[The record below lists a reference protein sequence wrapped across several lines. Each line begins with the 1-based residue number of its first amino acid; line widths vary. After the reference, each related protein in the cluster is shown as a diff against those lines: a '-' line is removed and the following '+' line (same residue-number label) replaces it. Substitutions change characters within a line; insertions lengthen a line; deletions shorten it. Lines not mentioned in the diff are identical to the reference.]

1 MSNKMN
7 LNISRIDRLAGKK
20 GSRHSAQNQAD
31 GEKLATGLNSSNT
44 GPTVY
49 QNRDVPKPEPTDPPS
64 KTNTIKSKRY
74 KWTRE
79 EHKQVLTA
87 YYTAI
92 RNPKYNTT
100 QQTYDTWRKLTGFDH
115 HPNMDPNKLGCVR
128 RYIEKKF
135 SSTEIEEIK
144 LCTSED
150 HNQTTGA
157 IGPAPENEEIEE
169 VNHVPTTINESQ
181 KQKYQ
186 PSEKCSEV
194 KNHIL
199 RELSISKYLDM
210 ESRDQ
215 LPKIQLNKKNIE
227 KIDMY
232 NNALAEV
239 LQEIEIEMDTLN
251 SLIYATA
258 KAATKSMGID
268 TIKKRNLKTR
278 PEPKWKARIRREIES
293 MRGELSIITE
303 VEKGNDVKTRRG
315 RKIRKKYN
323 FNDKNSLLTAKE
335 ILKQK
340 ISLKSQRL
348 RRYEKRV
355 KFYRQNR
362 IFKTDAKKLYR
373 EIGNQTIEVKNPP
386 NMKDVENF
394 WKTVWCGDKEF
405 NENALW
411 LEKESSRTD
420 HIDQQEWEEF
430 CVEEIKGTLK
440 KSHKWKSPGKDK
452 IPNFWLNSLTA
463 AHQPLTNTLNE
474 IMKQPDKIPPWL
486 SDGMTYL
493 IPKTKETEDPKNYR
507 PITCLTTTY
516 KLLSAMITDRI
527 HLFLDQNDI
536 FPNEQKGCKK
546 KCYGCKDQLMINKT
560 IIETCKRKHHN
571 LSTAWIDY
579 RKAFDSIPHKWILKS
594 LELYKISPA
603 IIGFLKQAM
612 TQWTTKL
619 ILTHSDGICVSD
631 NLSIDRG
638 IFQGDS
644 LSPLLFCLAL
654 IPISNELNSTG
665 YGYRIQNRTVSHLL
679 YMDDLKLYGKN
690 DDQLQGLVQTVK
702 NMSDDIGMEFGLD
715 KCAKAT
721 FRRGKVTSTSNIN
734 LNTKDMIKEL
744 DQEGV
749 YKYLGIEEGDGI
761 QHNKMKEKIRREY
774 YRRIR
779 LILKTELNSKNKI
792 QALNTLAVPVV
803 TYSFNV
809 IDWNL
814 SDIQRMDTKTR
825 KLLTS
830 NRMHHPKADVDRIY
844 LARKKG
850 GRGLIQLAL
859 AYKTTTIGFYTYL
872 NTTSDWML
880 EIVRKHDSC
889 KNLHSVKKEA
899 DRYRM
904 DLGITE
910 QSPATNVEPTD
921 AAKRTKLEAKRA
933 GIKDLEECW
942 REKPLHG
949 RYPTRINEADID
961 PTSTHQ
967 WLSSSGL
974 KAETEGFIMA
984 AQDQSLNTR
993 NYQAHIIKNGT
1004 NPKCRLCDD
1013 KPETI
1018 DHIVAGCSVLAPT
1031 EYKTRHDR
1039 IGQYLHWTICKNFG
1053 APHAEKW
1060 YEHHPDPVTES
1071 HQVTILW
1078 DFPIQTD
1085 RTIKA
1090 NRPDIVIKDLGA
1102 KKCTL
1107 IDMTVPADHNIAPK
1121 EYEKLSKY
1129 KDLEI
1134 EIGKMWHLDTS
1145 TVPVVVGALGA
1156 LKRGSKE
1163 FIDQIPGKPDLSEV
1177 QKIAL
1182 TSTAHILRK
1191 FLSI

>member
-1 MSNKMN
+1 
-7 LNISRIDRLAGKK
+7 
-20 GSRHSAQNQAD
+20 
-31 GEKLATGLNSSNT
+31 
-44 GPTVY
+44 
-49 QNRDVPKPEPTDPPS
+49 
-64 KTNTIKSKRY
+64 
-74 KWTRE
+74 
-79 EHKQVLTA
+79 
-87 YYTAI
+87 
-92 RNPKYNTT
+92 
-100 QQTYDTWRKLTGFDH
+100 
-115 HPNMDPNKLGCVR
+115 
-128 RYIEKKF
+128 
-135 SSTEIEEIK
+135 
-144 LCTSED
+144 
-150 HNQTTGA
+150 
-157 IGPAPENEEIEE
+157 
-169 VNHVPTTINESQ
+169 
-181 KQKYQ
+181 
-186 PSEKCSEV
+186 
-194 KNHIL
+194 
-199 RELSISKYLDM
+199 
-210 ESRDQ
+210 
-215 LPKIQLNKKNIE
+215 
-227 KIDMY
+227 
-232 NNALAEV
+232 
-239 LQEIEIEMDTLN
+239 
-251 SLIYATA
+251 
-258 KAATKSMGID
+258 
-268 TIKKRNLKTR
+268 
-278 PEPKWKARIRREIES
+278 

-546 KCYGCKDQLMINKT
+546 KCYGSKDQLMINKT

-859 AYKTTTIGFYTYL
+859 AYKTTTIGLYTYL

-880 EIVRKHDSC
+880 ELVRKHDSC

-974 KAETEGFIMA
+974 KAETEGFIIA

-1053 APHAEKW
+1053 APHAENW